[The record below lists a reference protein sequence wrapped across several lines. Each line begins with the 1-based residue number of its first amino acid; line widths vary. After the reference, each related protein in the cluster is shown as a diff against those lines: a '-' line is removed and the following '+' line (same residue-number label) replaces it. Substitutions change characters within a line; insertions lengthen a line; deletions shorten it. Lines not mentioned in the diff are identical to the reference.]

1 MVKTTSERKASTL
14 RLQKMARI
22 LYSYAKIQYLLFFG
36 NIIMI
41 GGIHSA
47 LSGLAAAGVQ
57 TANTANNV
65 ANLNSDGFK
74 KGRVLQAE
82 QRPQGVSTIVEKVDT
97 SGAYAIE
104 DTSEGQALI
113 EKSNVD
119 LSEEMPQMMVNQHSY
134 NANLKTL
141 QVADDMTASL
151 LDTKA

>member
-1 MVKTTSERKASTL
+1 
-14 RLQKMARI
+14 
-22 LYSYAKIQYLLFFG
+22 
-36 NIIMI
+36 MI

-82 QRPQGVSTIVEKVDT
+82 QRPQGVSTIVEKVET
-97 SGAYAIE
+97 PGAYAIE

-151 LDTKA
+151 LDIKA